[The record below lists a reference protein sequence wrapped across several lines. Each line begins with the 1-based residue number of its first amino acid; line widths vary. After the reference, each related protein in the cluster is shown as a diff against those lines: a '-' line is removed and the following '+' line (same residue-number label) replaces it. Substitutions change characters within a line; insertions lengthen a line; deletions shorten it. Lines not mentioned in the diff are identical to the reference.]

1 MKNRTVVG
9 ENDILIF
16 AENLR
21 LLRKTHKPYLSQKR
35 IAEKL
40 GVCRTTYIGY
50 ELGKRQAPAF
60 FIAKASRLFGVSADR
75 MLNEKIRKER

>member
-1 MKNRTVVG
+1 MG
-9 ENDILIF
+9 ENEMLIF
-16 AENLR
+16 AKNLR
-21 LLRKTHKPYLSQKR
+21 LLRKAHKPYLSQKR

-60 FIAKASRLFGVSADR
+60 FVANAARFFGLSADSI
-75 MLNEKIRKER
+75 LNKNLRKEQ